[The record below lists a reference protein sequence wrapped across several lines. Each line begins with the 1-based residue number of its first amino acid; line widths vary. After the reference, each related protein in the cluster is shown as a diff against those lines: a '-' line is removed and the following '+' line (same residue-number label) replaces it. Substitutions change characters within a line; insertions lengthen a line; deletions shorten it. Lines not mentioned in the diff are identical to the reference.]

1 VSEKLRFKPYW
12 IAVAPDEQYA
22 LEKGIHSA
30 GFSDFIVGDAEE
42 IGTLEEI
49 EREFAPSTAQFL

>member
-1 VSEKLRFKPYW
+1 MSEKLRFKPYW

-49 EREFAPSTAQFL
+49 ERKFAPSTAQFL